1 VECRDGARTVSSSA
15 KKRIKNV
22 FDYVRGDGAR
32 TVSTTANDQRNHI
45 NQMKIKV
52 QTMTALI
59 GQFPASAHFQ
69 FSINLAEEAENPPS
83 KSRHKLKFKK

>member
-1 VECRDGARTVSSSA
+1 MKAITNLTRYNVDTMPCKECRDGACTVS
-15 KKRIKNV
+15 I
-22 FDYVRGDGAR
+22 
-32 TVSTTANDQRNHI
+32 TANNQNNYI

-69 FSINLAEEAENPPS
+69 LI
-83 KSRHKLKFKK
+83 